1 MNTSFS
7 GLCFNGFNMFNQKA
21 SISAKDVSVVMLTG
35 CKNSISFVVVVVVF
49 TSSFSYVKII
59 FRIILL

>member
-7 GLCFNGFNMFNQKA
+7 GLCFKCFNMFNQKA

-59 FRIILL
+59 FHIILL

>member
-7 GLCFNGFNMFNQKA
+7 GLCFHGFNMFSQKA
-21 SISAKDVSVVMLTG
+21 SISAKDVPVVMLTG
-35 CKNSISFVVVVVVF
+35 CKNSISFVVVAVVF

-59 FRIILL
+59 SI

>member
-7 GLCFNGFNMFNQKA
+7 GLYFNGFNMFSQKA

-35 CKNSISFVVVVVVF
+35 CKNSISFVVVVVAVVF
-49 TSSFSYVKII
+49 TQSFSYVKII
-59 FRIILL
+59 SI